1 MANKGLV
8 VGISDYL
15 RPTSALTAPAPD
27 ARAWRALLPHCGI
40 PDVTLRTNAIATL
53 SEVHDRLFDLFN
65 GAQPTEKRVFV
76 YCGHGTVMRTAPR
89 VGDEALQL
97 FHPEGGN
104 PEDAALTDTE
114 LSAII
119 KAARPDPETPITIVL
134 DCCFSG
140 GLNIHPAPSID
151 RADALDTKVEA
162 PIFFAPLLS
171 TEEFDN
177 LLTVHRFGSLW
188 DKGVEFQR
196 IDPLVLAA
204 CHRDQRAG
212 EMPQSNPPHSEFSG
226 RAIPKL
232 TINPNL
238 SHIEL
243 RDAVNREMTTQ
254 QSVLLG
260 NTPRR
265 PHHPFFS

>member
-15 RPTSALTAPAPD
+15 MPTSALTAPAPD
-27 ARAWRALLPHCGI
+27 ARAWRDLLPRCGI

-53 SEVHDRLFDLFN
+53 SEVHDRLFDLFKD
-65 GAQPTEKRVFV
+65 AQPREKRVFV
-76 YCGHGTVMRTAPR
+76 YCGHGTVVRTASR

-104 PEDAALTDTE
+104 PEAAALTDTE

-119 KAARPDPETPITIVL
+119 KAAKPDPETLITIVL
-134 DCCFSG
+134 DCCFAG
-140 GLNIHPAPSID
+140 GFDIHPASFLESVD
-151 RADALDTKVEA
+151 ELGEMRQET
-162 PIFFAPLLS
+162 IFFAPLLS
-171 TEEFDN
+171 TEEFDT

-188 DKGVEFQR
+188 DKGEEFQR
-196 IDPLVLAA
+196 IDPLVVAA

-212 EMPQSNPPHSEFSG
+212 EMPGGNPPHSEFSG

-232 TINPNL
+232 MINPNL